1 MSGKR
6 VEDPRCASLK
16 NGELQVIADTTEQA
30 FCPPLIIYP
39 EARYAN
45 VGTNSHLT
53 PSIAKLAKLLKVPV
67 VTINMQGNYLQQ
79 PIWNLKERKG
89 ARLHADLKCV
99 VTQDE
104 IGKLS
109 VDEILSRIS
118 KELTRRKA

>member
-1 MSGKR
+1 MKVIKR
-6 VEDPRCASLK
+6 GDVM
-16 NGELQVIADTTEQA
+16 V
-30 FCPPLIIYP
+30 IYP

-109 VDEILSRIS
+109 VDEIFSRIS
-118 KELTRRKA
+118 KELTYDEYKYHLEN